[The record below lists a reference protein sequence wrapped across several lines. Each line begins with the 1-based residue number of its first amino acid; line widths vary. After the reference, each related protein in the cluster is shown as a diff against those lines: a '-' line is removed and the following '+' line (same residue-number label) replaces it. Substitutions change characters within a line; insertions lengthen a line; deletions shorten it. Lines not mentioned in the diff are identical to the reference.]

1 MDKKFFE
8 LCSKV
13 VTTEGL
19 EVYDMDY
26 LYGSHELR
34 LYVVDPET
42 GSAVIDD
49 CIKIDNA
56 LTPYIDEEEWMPSE
70 LTLEVSSPGVYRGLT
85 CVEHFEAAC
94 GELVQ
99 LVLKK
104 KLEEKVPNGLPKK
117 IANQKKVI
125 ATLVEAT
132 NEGIVIELEENKINF
147 IYDEIKKANLE
158 I

>member
-19 EVYDMDY
+19 QIYDMDY

-34 LYVVDPET
+34 LYIVDPET
-42 GSAVIDD
+42 GSAVIED
-49 CIKIDNA
+49 CIKVDKA
-56 LTPYIDEEEWMPSE
+56 LTPFIDEEEWMPKE
-70 LTLEVSSPGVYRGLT
+70 LTLEVSSPGVYRNMT
-85 CVEHFEAAC
+85 SVEHFEAVR

-99 LVLKK
+99 LVLKQ
-104 KLEEKVPNGLPKK
+104 KLEEKVSEGLSKK
-117 IANQKKVI
+117 LKGQKKVI
-125 ATLVEAT
+125 AQLVDVT
-132 NEGIVIELEENKINF
+132 DEGVEIELEDIKINF
-147 IYDEIKKANLE
+147 KYDEIKKANLE